1 MYTPNLILLN
11 IWVGLI
17 NLLVATLMPA
27 SFLPLVARVVLLAA
41 GMVGIGMGAFCLA
54 QGVTP

>member
-1 MYTPNLILLN
+1 MTLNLPLLN
-11 IWVGLI
+11 IWVGLA
-17 NLLVATLMPA
+17 NLLVATLAPA
-27 SFLPLVARVVLLAA
+27 TFLPLFARVVLLAA